1 MYDLIVIGGGASGM
15 MAAISASRK
24 GFKTLI
30 LEKNN
35 QLGRKIKATGNGR
48 CNYTN
53 LLASPDDYNNIAF
66 VSPAFDLMNVFD
78 TISFFNNLGIHY
90 KQEGEG
96 RLYPSSEQASSIIDV
111 LELELKRLNVDV
123 LFEHTVT
130 EITKTSIF
138 NIKVDNK
145 IFKSKN
151 VIIATGGLASPVTG
165 STGDGYSF
173 SKVLGHSLTPTFP
186 ALTRVILDDSELKNI
201 QGVRF
206 TSKINLRVGN
216 EIVESQQ
223 GDIIFTKTGISG
235 LAVFAL
241 SKTVNE
247 MLLKKKKVFINVA
260 LIDGLNELEIVE
272 RIKMSPHKT
281 LFESLVGFINKKLIK
296 PVLKRS
302 NVKNFDVLIKDTTDK
317 VLNDIAYN
325 LINFDFE
332 VLSTGSF
339 EDAQITV
346 GGIDIKDINPN
357 TLESNLTKGLY
368 FTGEVLDI
376 DAKSGGYNLQWAWS
390 SGYLAGQLL
399 GKGDKNE

>member
-123 LFEHTVT
+123 SFEHTVT

-138 NIKVDNK
+138 NIKVDK
-145 IFKSKN
+145 KTFKSKN

-272 RIKMSPHKT
+272 RLKMSPHKT

-302 NVKNFDVLIKDTTDK
+302 NVKNFDVLVKDTTDK